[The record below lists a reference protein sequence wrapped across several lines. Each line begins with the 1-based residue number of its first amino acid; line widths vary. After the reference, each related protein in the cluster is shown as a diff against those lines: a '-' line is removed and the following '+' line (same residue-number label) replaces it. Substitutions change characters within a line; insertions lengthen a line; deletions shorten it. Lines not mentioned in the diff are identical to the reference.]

1 MSGENLLEERE
12 MKFIFIDTNCSWIR
26 SLASAVAATTSVVQ
40 CRVYNPLWLPTGAM
54 NGLRIFRTRRLG
66 QGNDEILAVVPG
78 WRRFPK
84 LSAWLLYIRL
94 RRHLASGT
102 APKCVIFTF
111 PFYSPLARLI
121 RRHCPS
127 LKIVY
132 HAHDPFDYYSY
143 SEGYTRRHEDLLV
156 PLCDHVFTI
165 SDALSA
171 DFKLR
176 YPKADITTL
185 GNAVDQSFLAE
196 RPSNCLISAAFRA
209 FRVGDGS
216 LVGIV
221 GQINSSYDWDL
232 LEQVAE
238 RNPQT
243 QLVFIGGLFEEGA
256 ITDRI
261 RSIFGRPNVH
271 WLGPKPHQELKQY
284 MEACDIL
291 LNPLIANAQNDR
303 RDTLRLYDYLSTR
316 LPVVSTPIASVRQHG
331 ALVYVPGSHEEMMR
345 VLGVRP
351 KPVSADAL
359 RQRQT
364 YLAKNTW
371 AERACQMLHV
381 IMPKSV

>member
-1 MSGENLLEERE
+1 
-12 MKFIFIDTNCSWIR
+12 
-26 SLASAVAATTSVVQ
+26 V
-40 CRVYNPLWLPTGAM
+40 
-54 NGLRIFRTRRLG
+54 RI
-66 QGNDEILAVVPG
+66 A
-78 WRRFPK
+78 
-84 LSAWLLYIRL
+84 
-94 RRHLASGT
+94 
-102 APKCVIFTF
+102 
-111 PFYSPLARLI
+111 
-121 RRHCPS
+121 
-127 LKIVY
+127 Y

-143 SEGYTRRHEDLLV
+143 SEGYTRGHEDLLV

-171 DFKLR
+171 DFKIR
-176 YPKADITTL
+176 YPQADITTL

-196 RPSNCLISAAFRA
+196 SSSNGLSSAAFRA
-209 FRVGDGS
+209 FRVGDGP

-256 ITDRI
+256 ITERI

-351 KPVSADAL
+351 KPVSSDAL
-359 RQRQT
+359 HQRRT
-364 YLAKNTW
+364 YLAQNTW
-371 AERACQMLHV
+371 AERARQMLHI
-381 IMPKSV
+381 IMPESV